1 MRLHALFDK
10 LEAQEQSFVRRE
22 VLAPVLPGRGVTVR
36 IAGIVCQLKI
46 DDARFSGW
54 AVLQPLGTN
63 KARIV
68 RKATRGEVQKYL
80 ELLPL
85 VRLIVVARDKSTLH
99 ALPAQSDDKRFNL
112 TKAVPVLLGEES
124 VQPFDAVVTRFD
136 GCNFWFEQRD
146 ARHSPLLAAYLRQSW
161 HEAVAPEQLQK
172 KGLSLEEK
180 AAYAWAWQATEAGR
194 RRGEEQRIA
203 KALSHAQGKLLSFI
217 EREDVYT
224 VTYRVHERTHTST
237 VRKDDL
243 SVLTSGICLSGRDA
257 DFDLT
262 SLVGVMNEAQR
273 IGHEMDDYD
282 EYD

>member
-1 MRLHALFDK
+1 MKLHALFDK

-68 RKATRGEVQKYL
+68 RKATRGEVKKYL

-85 VRLIVVARDKSTLH
+85 VRLIVVARDKRTLH
-99 ALPAQSDDKRFNL
+99 ALPAQSGDKRFNL
-112 TKAVPVLLGEES
+112 TKAVPVLLGEEG
-124 VQPFDAVVTRFD
+124 VQPFDVVVARFD

-180 AAYAWAWQATEAGR
+180 AAYAWAWQATEDGR

-203 KALSHAQGKLLSFI
+203 KRWAMRRASCCRSSNARMSI
-217 EREDVYT
+217 P
-224 VTYRVHERTHTST
+224 
-237 VRKDDL
+237 
-243 SVLTSGICLSGRDA
+243 
-257 DFDLT
+257 
-262 SLVGVMNEAQR
+262 
-273 IGHEMDDYD
+273 
-282 EYD
+282 